1 MQPTPLLA
9 TKQDQRLVKRRLSSI
24 LTVFSFLLEMF
35 RRFNADFT
43 VFETPNTTRATFSF
57 ETSASARKT
66 LPYVDFD
73 RSFFLVR
80 DISTFKR

>member
-43 VFETPNTTRATFSF
+43 VFETPNTTRATFSN
-57 ETSASARKT
+57 ETRPAARKT
-66 LPYVDFD
+66 PPFVDFD
-73 RSFFLVR
+73 RIFFPVA
-80 DISTFKR
+80 DISTYKR